1 MSQANEPSEEAADGA
16 GSRPI
21 EQEIVRCDRGLAAG
35 QIALIARIERVPAT
49 IRAEQLERDRDDLRL
64 MQLENF
70 NGRTW
75 DRRQRDLFQYGHT
88 VLPKKIR
95 TGEIFAIMRDV
106 GIPAARDL
114 GLPTG
119 PSLTLDEVDEITADV
134 TVAALIDFKRLL
146 MEGVWDPYREQVA
159 SMRTFYIGKC
169 AIEFRAPWRR
179 MLRRR
184 KNRLEEERQRV
195 LQLEDGTDKLAR
207 PDSIAIARLEIARVL
222 AAVRDRDAQKLI
234 VLDAFG
240 LCDQEIADRLG
251 LTRKQVEYRLKKTR
265 QLLGTFR
272 DAADGVA

>member
-1 MSQANEPSEEAADGA
+1 MSLAKEPFEEAANGA
-16 GSRPI
+16 GARPI
-21 EQEIVRCDRGLAAG
+21 EQEVAQWDEGLAAG
-35 QIALIARIERVPAT
+35 QGALIARIERVPAT
-49 IRAEQLERDRDDLRL
+49 IRAEHLERDRDDLRL
-64 MQLENF
+64 MQLERF

-114 GLPTG
+114 GLPAG
-119 PSLTLDEVDEITADV
+119 PSLTRDEVDEVTADV
-134 TVAALIDFKRLL
+134 TVAALLDFKRLL
-146 MEGVWDPYREQVA
+146 MEGVWDPFRDQVA

-184 KNRLEEERQRV
+184 KKRLGEDLQGV
-195 LQLEDGTDKLAR
+195 LQIDDRADRLAR
-207 PDSIAIARLEIARVL
+207 PDSVAIARLEIARVL
-222 AAVRDRDAQKLI
+222 AEVSDPAARELI

-240 LCDQEIADRLG
+240 LSDQEIARRLG
-251 LTRKQVEYRLKKTR
+251 LTRKQVEYRLKKAR

-272 DAADGVA
+272 DATDSVA